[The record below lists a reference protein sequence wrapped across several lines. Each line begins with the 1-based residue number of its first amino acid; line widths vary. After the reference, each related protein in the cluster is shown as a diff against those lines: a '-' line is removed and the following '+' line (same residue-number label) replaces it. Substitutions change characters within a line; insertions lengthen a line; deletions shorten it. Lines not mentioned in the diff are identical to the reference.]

1 MVSFGW
7 FDRFDLLLLL
17 CLWFYWLPDL
27 FSSNIGAADQSRRVD
42 LRSWPHIHSISKPQ
56 WRCTPRKTNM
66 SRENPPFWW
75 YLPVKMGIFMGYVSF
90 REGMNLENPL
100 LLKGC
105 HWGWKCF
112 LPLLHGF
119 LLEKVC
125 KFSTSWFSVQANR
138 LFPLN
143 HDYPS
148 SVHYLYA
155 GFVSHATYTPS
166 NQHETGSHRTLQKVD
181 FEIIFRFQPLVL
193 GCLGGMY

>member
-1 MVSFGW
+1 
-7 FDRFDLLLLL
+7 
-17 CLWFYWLPDL
+17 
-27 FSSNIGAADQSRRVD
+27 
-42 LRSWPHIHSISKPQ
+42 
-56 WRCTPRKTNM
+56 
-66 SRENPPFWW
+66 
-75 YLPVKMGIFMGYVSF
+75 MGYVSF